1 MDDKVS
7 LPGVVYVLFR
17 YRRAI
22 AAATALAVLV
32 SAGISLVLPKWY
44 KAKAT
49 ILPPESV
56 TSDTDIAGLMRSAGY
71 RRARLLTLVSPSD
84 VFSAILTSHRVT
96 TAVIDSLDLME
107 VYGVGSMVDVIDIV
121 ADRRKVSVN
130 PKGLIEVEYEDRDA
144 GLAADVA
151 NAFVRLLDEFNR
163 ETQITSARRVR
174 QFIEN
179 RIGEAI
185 TDLEVAEG
193 RLQEFK
199 EATGAV
205 FISEQARVS
214 IETAAEIYGRIA
226 ELEVDLER
234 LGEFATDR
242 SPEVVDIRSQIRAL
256 EHKLAEM
263 GYMKSGDENTNDS
276 SLFPKFSTAPEL
288 EKRLGELTR
297 EVEIK
302 RSVYRVLSEQYE
314 EAKIQEMRDTPTL
327 QVLDWAHRPM
337 VRSKPR
343 RKTIVA
349 VSGALALLLSSFV
362 VFSRRTAGEEILPQG
377 SSVPVEIGRMLR
389 SDIRAIIRV
398 LGSKRPRPQD

>member
-1 MDDKVS
+1 MEDKVS
-7 LPGVVYVLFR
+7 LPGVIYVLFR
-17 YRRAI
+17 YRRVI
-22 AAATALAVLV
+22 AAVTAVAVLI
-32 SAGISLVLPKWY
+32 SAGVSLVLPPWY

-49 ILPPESV
+49 ILPPDTV
-56 TSDTDIAGLMRSAGY
+56 TSETDIAGLMRSAGY
-71 RRARLLTLVSPSD
+71 KRARLLTLVSPSD
-84 VFSAILTSHRVT
+84 IFSAILTSHRVT
-96 TAVIDSLDLME
+96 AAVIDSLDLME
-107 VYGVGSMVDVIDIV
+107 VYDVGSMTDVIDIV
-121 ADRRKVSVN
+121 TDRRKVSVSAQ
-130 PKGLIEVEYEDRDA
+130 GLIEIEYEDRDA
-144 GLAADVA
+144 ALAAEVA

-174 QFIEN
+174 EFIEN
-179 RIGEAI
+179 RIGQAI
-185 TDLEVAEG
+185 IELEIAEG
-193 RLQEFK
+193 QLQEFK

-226 ELEVDLER
+226 ELEVGLER

-263 GYMKSGDENTNDS
+263 GYMKSGGEDTDDS
-276 SLFPKFSTAPEL
+276 NLFPKFSTAPEL

-314 EAKIQEMRDTPTL
+314 QAKIQEMRDTPTL
-327 QVLDWAHRPM
+327 QVLDWAHPPM

-362 VFSRRTAGEEILPQG
+362 VFSRRTAGEEILPRG
-377 SSVPVEIGRMLR
+377 SSVPVEIGRMLG
-389 SDIRAIIRV
+389 SDVRAIIRAF
-398 LGSKRPRPQD
+398 GPKRPGPQD